1 MWSSSSSSIA
11 VTAGAGAALPTV
23 TVHETAKPKR
33 STSFPPSS
41 SSLFGMK
48 TTSLTIISLVL
59 MCLGALYQNDT
70 INVASIKNNIII
82 GTVKDKDASSLASN
96 AEHVDVGGG
105 VKVKGIAWLMSF
117 PNSGT
122 SYTLRLTSTIT
133 GTATATNYVKKS
145 VSKNLTE
152 YEGVFRDSPVPR
164 WSLQEDVSVNFQ
176 IPTTGYVLTKTHCGG
191 YCFGCFAGRDS
202 VTLKNSKDFFKACR
216 RGSYVSKNNMTSG
229 QLDILDSYTPKESI
243 KRAVHLIR
251 DPFDNVV
258 ARFHLHRKKF
268 SKQLLDKYPNTLEGF
283 RDYCNNDLG
292 KKYRAK
298 ETSFLPFKDIY
309 GSIKNV
315 SCHSDFFRYIQW
327 HNLAFETTAKQNLST
342 MIIHYERYTDNF
354 NKTKDDLLQFLEQ
367 REVNKPP
374 TFIAGKTYRN
384 YYTDKE
390 IAAVKLMF
398 SKLANNDT
406 WDQTKQYF
414 D

>member
-1 MWSSSSSSIA
+1 MWSSSSTIS
-11 VTAGAGAALPTV
+11 VTAA
-23 TVHETAKPKR
+23 PKR
-33 STSFPPSS
+33 PTSFP
-41 SSLFGMK
+41 SSLSFGIK
-48 TTSLTIISLVL
+48 TTSLTIIALVL
-59 MCLGALYQNDT
+59 MCLGALYQNGT
-70 INVASIKNNIII
+70 INDTSSTSIINNI
-82 GTVKDKDASSLASN
+82 GTVKDKDASSLLASN
-96 AEHVDVGGG
+96 AEHVDVERG
-105 VKVKGIAWLMSF
+105 VKGIAWLMSF

-122 SYTLRLTSTIT
+122 SYTILLTNTIT
-133 GTATATNYVKKS
+133 GTATATNYVPKS

-152 YEGVFRDSPVPR
+152 YKNIFRDYPVPR
-164 WSLQEDVSVNFQ
+164 WSLQEDVGVNIQ

-191 YCFGCFAGRDS
+191 YCFRCFAGRDS
-202 VTLKNSKDFFKACR
+202 GTLKNSKDFFKECR
-216 RGSYVSKNNMTSG
+216 RGSYISKNNMTSG

-292 KKYRAK
+292 KKYRTK

-315 SCHSDFFRYIQW
+315 PCHSDFFRYIQW
-327 HNLAFETTAKQNLST
+327 HNLAFETTARQNLSS

-374 TFIAGKTYRN
+374 TFITGKTYRN

-390 IAAVKLMF
+390 NAAVKLMF